1 MKRIKLTAV
10 LIIALCICALI
21 ICTACMRGEKTLL
34 ILGEK
39 YLDDLEYE
47 KAVFVFEQA
56 IKAEPRS
63 AQGYIGLY
71 NAYIAMGESNSA
83 KEALE
88 TGYKNTNSEEIKKLL
103 DEFYADPGITYP
115 ILFIDGN
122 GGYDNC
128 SRKLYWIKEYGTEP
142 VLVDDAENFD
152 SFTYIAVNPV
162 DPNRIMRYDEGKVY
176 ELYLDSAPDTRKELI
191 DILED
196 PDAGVFGAAG
206 YSPDGTSRFTDLHL
220 FGKAK
225 NYIRFF
231 DVKYKNIEK
240 VYNPYNFIFQDESPC
255 FFYIDTEEN
264 NTLKRINLKTGETE
278 DIISLPADGVYEFCD
293 MDGSDLYIW
302 DTKDFWEE
310 YNYDLYKLYK
320 CDTEKKILEYIGD
333 ASEDITYMN
342 TKNDV
347 KVICKN
353 SEDDIINDRE
363 IYIQGNRIDLNFVFD
378 WSKYDGTARRKYL
391 NIVDMGG
398 GAVLL
403 AYNDENKNEIIRF
416 KNGEKEVIFVD
427 DKYAFLQL
435 LNGNELLLAEYS
447 EDGTK
452 NLVVYNIR
460 EKTFTCAY
468 EGLNGNFDLIN
479 TYPGE
484 KNLCIRESFGRI

>member
-1 MKRIKLTAV
+1 MKLKLKVIFLLVALLV
-10 LIIALCICALI
+10 LFGFSSCKQ
-21 ICTACMRGEKTLL
+21 TVGDEVSTEHKGNSGEKA
-34 ILGEK
+34 G
-39 YLDDLEYE
+39 
-47 KAVFVFEQA
+47 
-56 IKAEPRS
+56 
-63 AQGYIGLY
+63 
-71 NAYIAMGESNSA
+71 M
-83 KEALE
+83 
-88 TGYKNTNSEEIKKLL
+88 NSE
-103 DEFYADPGITYP
+103 DYGVTYP

-128 SRKLYWIKEYGTEP
+128 SRKLYWIKEYGEEP
-142 VLVDDAENFD
+142 VLVDDAGNFD
-152 SFTYIAVNPV
+152 NFTYIAVNPT
-162 DPNRIMRYDEGKVY
+162 DPNRIMRYDEEKVY

-191 DILED
+191 DKLED

-231 DVKYKNIEK
+231 DVAYKNIEK
-240 VYNPYNFIFQDESPC
+240 VYNPYNFIFQDESPY

-264 NTLKRINLKTGETE
+264 NTLKRINLKTGEIE
-278 DIISLPADGVYEFCD
+278 DIISLPAEGVYEFCD

-302 DTKDFWEE
+302 DTQDFWEE
-310 YNYDLYKLYK
+310 YDYDLYKLYK
-320 CDTEKKILEYIGD
+320 CDTEKKTLEYVCD
-333 ASEDITYMN
+333 ASEDITYTS

-347 KVICKN
+347 RVVCKN
-353 SEDDIINDRE
+353 SEDNIINDRE

-378 WSKYDGTARRKYL
+378 WSKYDEITRIRYL

-403 AYNDENKNEIIRF
+403 AYNDENKNEILMF
-416 KNGEKEVIFVD
+416 KNGEKEVILAD
-427 DKYAFLQL
+427 DKYVFLQT
-435 LNGNELLLAEYS
+435 LNGNELLLVEYP

-468 EGLNGNFDLIN
+468 EGWDKNFDLIN
-479 TYPGE
+479 TYPSE
-484 KNLCIRESFGRI
+484 KNLCISERFGRL